1 MMLSAHLFPF
11 GLPALL
17 YREPWIRSDLS
28 DIGLTCYTSVFYN
41 FVRLRQVYYSFTY
54 KVVSAVYAAFGTP
67 QYSSPRFNIA
77 YAILMFLFASATT
90 AILLLRLSATDCSQ
104 RLRQSV
110 FPALN
115 LSTAGGAVDYQRSL
129 VTVAPFAYMTQ
140 PLFSAA
146 GMLSRNQP
154 NKG

>member
-28 DIGLTCYTSVFYN
+28 DVGLTCYTSVFYN

-104 RLRQSV
+104 RLRLSV

-115 LSTAGGAVDYQRSL
+115 LSTAGGGRGLSAFSGNCRPVCLYDPTALFRRWNAVAEPAQ
-129 VTVAPFAYMTQ
+129 
-140 PLFSAA
+140 
-146 GMLSRNQP
+146 
-154 NKG
+154 